1 MVYVRVL
8 HNDLE
13 RLDNAILLRTQ
24 PAIFQLALD
33 YCNILESYFSNIEQ
47 LADQSVIE
55 SLRADLNHLKKWTS
69 SHRAEMREKVMEYTE
84 VNQLSASKGVEL
96 LAAQRWMDRLIAH
109 SYRFSNVMYERLLE
123 ES

>member
-33 YCNILESYFSNIEQ
+33 YCNILESYFSHIEQ
-47 LADQSVIE
+47 LADRSVIE
-55 SLRADLNHLKKWTS
+55 NLRADLNQLKNGPVAIVPKRVK
-69 SHRAEMREKVMEYTE
+69 SHGIYR
-84 VNQLSASKGVEL
+84 SKSIKRIQGVEL
-96 LAAQRWMDRLIAH
+96 LAAALDGSQLHI
-109 SYRFSNVMYERLLE
+109 YRFSNVMYERLLE

>member
-33 YCNILESYFSNIEQ
+33 YCNILESYFSHIEQ
-47 LADQSVIE
+47 LANNNGSVIE
-55 SLRADLNHLKKWTS
+55 NLRADLNQLKKWTS
-69 SHRAEMREKVMEYTE
+69 SHRA
-84 VNQLSASKGVEL
+84 NA
-96 LAAQRWMDRLIAH
+96 
-109 SYRFSNVMYERLLE
+109 
-123 ES
+123 